1 MNGTR
6 PSPNIRPGGLARLVP
21 EGQPTIAR
29 RFNAGCPPSTTA
41 SPAGTAEYP
50 DLFRTSASPG
60 HHGIAAIRTTIP
72 PAHESVTIRPPG
84 SLSCCETAD
93 NSPFPGGEGR
103 GEGGRRLFPQ
113 ENFQNRGWF
122 AGRRTPPSKSA
133 PRRLAAFT
141 LIELLVVIAI
151 IAILAAL
158 LLPALAKAK
167 QRGQRAY
174 CLGNLNQIGLAML
187 VYLNDQGDKFPDR
200 RDLKNS
206 LPGGYHPWT
215 TWPPSDP
222 RAGWAWQVFTNE
234 NPNPN
239 IWCCPTALAA
249 PVGNLVQ
256 SMQAMT
262 TDTNVTLCRYWGWR
276 FDRPDDPVGIEDFWG
291 KSITQ
296 AVDDLESTNDPTVGV
311 INGVADVELFVDPYY
326 PRTVPTVP
334 AGFSGYTIHS
344 KGRCRVF
351 LDGHTQFILDART
364 PN

>member
-1 MNGTR
+1 M
-6 PSPNIRPGGLARLVP
+6 P
-21 EGQPTIAR
+21 E
-29 RFNAGCPPSTTA
+29 N
-41 SPAGTAEYP
+41 
-50 DLFRTSASPG
+50 L
-60 HHGIAAIRTTIP
+60 RTT
-72 PAHESVTIRPPG
+72 PALGT
-84 SLSCCETAD
+84 LSSILL
-93 NSPFPGGEGR
+93 NGGEGR
-103 GEGGRRLFPQ
+103 GEEALIKTPEVPKHRLDPWFVGRC
-113 ENFQNRGWF
+113 N
-122 AGRRTPPSKSA
+122 PPPKC
-133 PRRLAAFT
+133 PLRRLAAFT